1 MKQLLPQDLPLQ
13 ESNKEHLAVKLL
25 DTIQEVKLAEKTL
38 DSSYIWKTSP
48 NKKKLSTSWKLHQYR
63 EGDLSCMTIHYPFLP
78 TMVALVVAG
87 KALPAVSLYSFY
99 TDRTP
104 TSQSKANISL
114 INDRTAP
121 TEI

>member
-48 NKKKLSTSWKLHQYR
+48 NKKKTEHFMEAASVQGGGLVMYDNSLSVFTYYGGVGCSGQSATRSKLIFFLYR
-63 EGDLSCMTIHYPFLP
+63 QDSHLP
-78 TMVALVVAG
+78 IKG
-87 KALPAVSLYSFY
+87 
-99 TDRTP
+99 
-104 TSQSKANISL
+104 
-114 INDRTAP
+114 
-121 TEI
+121 